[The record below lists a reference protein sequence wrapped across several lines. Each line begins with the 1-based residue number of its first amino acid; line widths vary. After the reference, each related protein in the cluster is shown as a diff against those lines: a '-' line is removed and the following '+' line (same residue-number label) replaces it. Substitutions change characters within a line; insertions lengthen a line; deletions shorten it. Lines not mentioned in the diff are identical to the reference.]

1 MSPIQQMLLGVGGA
15 KTTYLDDV
23 FSTYAYE
30 GTGSTRSIVNG
41 INLAGKGGAVWVKN
55 RNANDNNWLFSD
67 AIGVGTG
74 MRVNSTGAAW
84 GFGNPGMTSF
94 NSNGFTVGTHDGVNA
109 DDEKLVAWSF
119 RKAKG
124 FFTTC
129 TWTGN
134 ATNRTI
140 SHDLDCVPGMIWIK
154 RRDVATDWMVYHR
167 SLNNGVDPGNNRLH
181 LNTTTGEA
189 AASTVFNDTEP
200 TSTTFSLGTHYD
212 VNGNNGTFIAYLFA
226 GGNSSDAAA
235 CSVNFNA
242 GSDYL
247 KTQSSQYNFG
257 TGDFTIEFWV
267 KLDTAIGTNAT
278 AAPGFFQLG
287 TTDSLQD
294 DFKWMTVRA
303 RNDSGGRWQMSI
315 KSTSSTNP
323 TTYSSAGGDYPHP
336 GQWYHVALVRHSSKT
351 SLYINGTQKI
361 GPIDDT
367 TNYNFDDLLIGS
379 YYANNYGLD
388 GQISNFRIVKGSA
401 VYTSSFKP
409 PTAPLTSITNTLL
422 LCCQSSTITA
432 ATTIPGTQ
440 TIGSNGSPSANTS
453 HPFDDP
459 AGFVFG
465 DSEEGIVKCG
475 SYVGNGSTDGPKVFV
490 GHEPQW
496 LMIKRIDTTENWDV
510 YDSMRGIV
518 TGGNDQTLR
527 PDSSASEYGYDRLSL
542 TPTGFQAMN
551 DNNYTNADGGKYIY
565 LSIRRPDGYVGKQY
579 GAGEGTSVFAMDVG
593 NTDANIP
600 NFDSTFPVDFA
611 LIRAFASSSDWRTG
625 SRLIGTKYLKTNDTS
640 TETNNNDHTWDS
652 NVGIYKNFFSD
663 AMQAWMWKRHAGF
676 DVVTWAGTNTSVVR
690 NHSLGKTPEMIIFK
704 CRSSTRNWRV
714 YHKGLNGG
722 TNPEDYALSLN
733 SNAAEVS
740 NTNYMTSTAP
750 TSTIFVAGNDDDTNG
765 SGKTYI
771 AMLFASVDGISKVGY
786 YTGTGS
792 NTSITTGFQPRFLI
806 IKNIDATKDW
816 YVLDTTRG
824 WASGNDPYL
833 QLNEDAA
840 QLTDFDFGAPTTTG
854 FTLQGG
860 GAAHNQTNVNY
871 IYYAHA

>member
-1 MSPIQQMLLGVGGA
+1 MSPIQQMLLGVGA
-15 KTTYLDDV
+15 VATKTYVDDI
-23 FSTYAYE
+23 FSTYVY
-30 GTGSTRSIVNG
+30 TGNGSARSINNG
-41 INLAGKGGAVWVKN
+41 IDLSGEGGMVWIKKRNSATGGNSHIADTARGITKYLTSNENYAENTDAN
-55 RNANDNNWLFSD
+55 RTSATTSQGFSLGTVTTVNNNNDTYAS
-67 AIGVGTG
+67 
-74 MRVNSTGAAW
+74 
-84 GFGNPGMTSF
+84 
-94 NSNGFTVGTHDGVNA
+94 
-109 DDEKLVAWSF
+109 WSF
-119 RKAKG
+119 RKAPG
-124 FFTTC
+124 FFDIVTY
-129 TWTGN
+129 TGN
-134 ATNRTI
+134 GTAGRTV
-140 SHDLDCVPGMIWIK
+140 SHNLGCVPGCIMIK
-154 RRDVATDWMVYHR
+154 RLNGTADWKVYHR
-167 SLNNGVDPGNNRLH
+167 S
-181 LNTTTGEA
+181 TGAEKALALSNDA
-189 AASTVFNDTEP
+189 AAVDSDNYWNDTEP
-200 TSTTFSLGTHYD
+200 TASVFTLKQNTHLNADGGSY
-212 VNGNNGTFIAYLFA
+212 VAYVFA

-247 KTQSSQYNFG
+247 KTQSAQYNFG

-652 NVGIYKNFFSD
+652 NVGINKNFYPD
-663 AMQAWMWKRHAGF
+663 TWQAWMWKRHAGF

>member
-625 SRLIGTKYLKTNDTS
+625 SRLIGTKYLKTNDNS

-676 DVVTWAGTNTSVVR
+676 DVVTYKGDGVTTGRDVPHSMNAIPQMMWVKKR
-690 NHSLGKTPEMIIFK
+690 N
-704 CRSSTRNWRV
+704 SSTYTDWIV
-714 YHKGLNGG
+714 YHVG
-722 TNPEDYALSLN
+722 
-733 SNAAEVS
+733 
-740 NTNYMTSTAP
+740 
-750 TSTIFVAGNDDDTNG
+750 AGNTTYLRLSGTAAPATTINTWNNTTPTATHFTIGQSPEANNDGDDF
-765 SGKTYI
+765 I
-771 AMLFASVDGISKVGY
+771 AMLFSSVDKISKVGY
-786 YTGTGS
+786 YDGS
-792 NTSITTGFQPRFLI
+792 SSSQTITTGFQPRFVI
-806 IKNIDATKDW
+806 IKDRSGSGNW
-816 YVLDTTRG
+816 FVLDTTRG
-824 WASGNDPYL
+824 WGSGNDQYL
-833 QLNEDAA
+833 MLDSSGA
-840 QLTDFDFGAPTTTG
+840 QVAYDFGAPTSTG
-854 FTLQGG
+854 FTLTTGG
-860 GAAHNQTNVNY
+860 GFNANGASY